1 MTNNHPIVDL
11 YELTMAQVYFKK
23 KKNAL
28 ATFDLFIRS
37 QKRPFYVACGIDDA
51 LSALEDFR
59 FRGEDIDYLR
69 SLGLFENDFLAYL
82 KDFRFNGE
90 VWALDEPEII
100 FASEPILRVTSNI
113 IEAQIVESLLLN
125 KINLAVTLATKA
137 LRIIISA
144 KGRAVYDFSLRR
156 TQGVEASLACA
167 KYSYVA
173 GVKGTSNVYAGF
185 LYKIPVVG
193 TMAHSFVM
201 SFDKEIDSFLAFSR
215 QFPTKSVL
223 LVDTYD
229 TKGGIDRA
237 VSVAKGLNKIG
248 CNLLGIRLDSGDLVS
263 DAHYARYQM
272 DKEGLIDTIIF
283 ASGNL
288 DEYKID
294 TLVKERAPID
304 AFGVGTNMG
313 CSSDVPYTDVIYK
326 LVEIKSKNK
335 DFIPTMKLSEFKTTS
350 PGRKQVY
357 RVFDSEGIMKKDYIC
372 LDKENAKGK
381 KLLRKVIS
389 GGRRIIKERALDKKK
404 EIMLAK
410 IKQLPDSAKSITSE
424 FKYPVLISDR
434 LRKLTNIVRKQAAFR
449 VAKKIVFF
457 DIDTQFDFLAKNG
470 ALYIKNSNSV
480 VKNAEKLTKLAREN
494 NITVISSQDT
504 HHKNDIEFKAFPAHC
519 IKGTKGH
526 KKLKQTIVGKYKVV
540 SLKSA
545 YVNDELNRIV
555 SEYPQ
560 IVLEKNVL
568 NVFSNPNTLN
578 ILERI
583 TPEEIYIY
591 GVATEYCV
599 KEALEELVNR
609 GFSVTVVEDAV
620 KEISAS
626 EKKKLFSLW
635 KGKGVR
641 FINTKD
647 LLRKLRVFSQ

>member
-1 MTNNHPIVDL
+1 MTNNLPIVDL

-23 KKNAL
+23 KKNTL
-28 ATFDLFIRS
+28 VTFDLFIRS
-37 QKRPFYVACGIDDA
+37 QRRPFYVACGIDDA
-51 LSALEDFR
+51 LSALENFR
-59 FRGEDIDYLR
+59 FKNEDIGYLK
-69 SLGLFENDFLAYL
+69 SLGLFEDDFLSYL
-82 KDFRFNGE
+82 KEFKFKGE
-90 VWALDEPEII
+90 IWALEEPEIV

-113 IEAQIVESLLLN
+113 IEAQIVESILLN

-137 LRIIISA
+137 LRIVLSA

-167 KYSYVA
+167 KYSYIA
-173 GVKGTSNVYAGF
+173 GAKGTSNVQAGF
-185 LYKIPVVG
+185 LYKIPVAG

-201 SFDKEIDSFLAFSR
+201 SFDKEIDSFMAFSR
-215 QFPTKSVL
+215 QFPAKSVL

-229 TKGGIDRA
+229 TKGGVEKAI
-237 VSVAKGLNKIG
+237 SVAKGLNKIG
-248 CNLLGIRLDSGDLVS
+248 CSLLGIRLDSGDLAS

-294 TLVKERAPID
+294 ALVKKRAPID

-326 LVEIKSKNK
+326 LVEVKNKSK
-335 DFIPTMKLSEFKTTS
+335 DFIPTMKLSEFKTTL

-357 RVFDSEGIMKKDYIC
+357 RVFDSGGIMKKDYIC
-372 LDKENAKGK
+372 LDRENIEGK

-389 GGRRIIKERALDKKK
+389 GGRRIIKEKTLDKKK

-410 IKQLPDSAKSITSE
+410 IKQLPDSAKSINSE

-434 LRKLTNIVRKQAAFR
+434 LRKLTDIVKKQVTFR
-449 VAKKIVFF
+449 IARKIVFF
-457 DIDTQFDFLAKNG
+457 DIDTQFDFLSLSG
-470 ALYIKNSNSV
+470 ALHVKNSNSV
-480 VKNAEKLTKLAREN
+480 VKNAEKLTRLAREN
-494 NITVISSQDT
+494 NIPVISSQDT
-504 HHKNDIEFKAFPAHC
+504 HHKNDIEFKTFPAHC

-526 KKLKQTIVGKYKVV
+526 RKLKQTIVGKYKVI
-540 SLKSA
+540 SPKSVYA
-545 YVNDELNRIV
+545 NDELNRIV

-560 IVLEKNVL
+560 IVIEKNVL
-568 NVFSNPNTLN
+568 NVFSNPNTSN

-583 TPEEIYIY
+583 APEEVYIY
-591 GVATEYCV
+591 GVAVEYCV
-599 KEALEELVNR
+599 KEAIEELVSR
-609 GFSVTVVEDAV
+609 GFSVIVVEDAV

-635 KGKGVR
+635 KGRGVR
-641 FINTKD
+641 FIKTKSVIN
-647 LLRKLRVFSQ
+647 KLRGK